1 MGLREHGTAVDGYR
15 RRGYHTDRPGSLLPL
30 VDEMEMVRWSVHR
43 RRRRQ
48 HHRRPSHD
56 EVWEACEVCEPTKRR
71 RAGPGRRE
79 CMIREDV
86 LSSERSV
93 PFDERDGE
101 CEWDC
106 IVG

>member
-1 MGLREHGTAVDGYR
+1 MKSGKFDALSFDNDIEWEGDGAR
-15 RRGYHTDRPGSLLPL
+15 IK
-30 VDEMEMVRWSVHR
+30 
-43 RRRRQ
+43 
-48 HHRRPSHD
+48 
-56 EVWEACEVCEPTKRR
+56 WEACEVCEPTKRR